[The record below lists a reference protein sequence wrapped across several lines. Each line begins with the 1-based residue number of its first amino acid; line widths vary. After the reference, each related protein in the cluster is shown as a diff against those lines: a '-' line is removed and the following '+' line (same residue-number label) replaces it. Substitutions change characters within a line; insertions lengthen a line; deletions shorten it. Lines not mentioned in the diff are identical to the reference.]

1 VGFFTNLEFFLFISW
16 FKNVFNYM
24 LSVIYKSLQTLLS
37 HPDQSLRLQMP
48 KWRPPLLIMHMQV
61 GYGGGFNSLLEIL
74 GFATVACN

>member
-1 VGFFTNLEFFLFISW
+1 
-16 FKNVFNYM
+16 M